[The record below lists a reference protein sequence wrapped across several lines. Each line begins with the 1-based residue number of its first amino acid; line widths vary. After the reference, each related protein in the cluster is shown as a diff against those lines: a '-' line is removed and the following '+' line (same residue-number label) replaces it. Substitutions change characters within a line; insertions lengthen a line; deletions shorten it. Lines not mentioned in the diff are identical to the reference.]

1 MLVDIVAVSAQ
12 GGVLITIQGTYF
24 KDRGVVTASNGIDTL
39 TCETPP
45 LGDVGEEN
53 DLYYKHDGTKIQ
65 VRGVVMRF

>member
-1 MLVDIVAVSAQ
+1 MLVTSLLVSAQ

-45 LGDVGEEN
+45 LGDVGDVN
-53 DLYYKHDGTKIQ
+53 DLYYKHDGTEIH
-65 VRGVVMRF
+65 VRTL

>member
-1 MLVDIVAVSAQ
+1 MSLLVTSLLVSAQ

-53 DLYYKHDGTKIQ
+53 DLYYKHDGTEIH
-65 VRGVVMRF
+65 VRTL